1 MKGFNPTSPARRFM
15 TVADFSDITT
25 DRPERSL
32 LTSKSNSGGRNN
44 TGRATNCNIGRGHRQ
59 HYRIIDFKRNK
70 IGVPATVATIEY
82 DPNRSARIAFLHYVD
97 GEKLYI
103 LAPVG
108 LKVGDKVSNGAEAE
122 VRVGNA
128 LPIKNIP
135 AGQTIHNI
143 EVKIG
148 AGGRLVRSAGEGAQL
163 VAKEGS
169 YAQIRLP
176 SGEVRKIHAECFATV
191 GQIGNADHKNVVIGK
206 AGRSRWLNRRPHNR
220 AITKNPCD
228 HPMGGGE
235 GRTKGGRHPCS
246 RKGQLAKGLK
256 TRHNKRTNKFI
267 VRHRRRT
274 VQVAG

>member
-82 DPNRSARIAFLHYVD
+82 DPNRSARIALLHYVD
-97 GEKLYI
+97 GEKRYI

-246 RKGQLAKGLK
+246 RKAC
-256 TRHNKRTNKFI
+256 
-267 VRHRRRT
+267 
-274 VQVAG
+274 